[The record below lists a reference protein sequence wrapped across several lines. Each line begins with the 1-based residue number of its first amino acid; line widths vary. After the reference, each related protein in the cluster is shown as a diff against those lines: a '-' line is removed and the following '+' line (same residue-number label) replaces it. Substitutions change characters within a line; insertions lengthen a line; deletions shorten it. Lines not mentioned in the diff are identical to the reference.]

1 MVYINNLLAEAIFI
15 PLYKLIPI
23 KSIIKPKTSIIIAD
37 SNEMNNNPVNPVAGK
52 TDIIINHN
60 M

>member
-1 MVYINNLLAEAIFI
+1 MYINSLLAEAIFI

-23 KSIIKPKTSIIIAD
+23 KSIIKPKTSIIVAD
-37 SNEMNNNPVNPVAGK
+37 SSEIINRPVNPVAGK

-60 M
+60 V